1 MDVYACEPV
10 MPVLPDVA
18 MRGLLTQP
26 SPLREAVPVRGP
38 REPARGVQEQVPL
51 QAVRSRASKKPTTPC
66 ERGVRKQ
73 KGCFHNKAICH
84 EH

>member
-1 MDVYACEPV
+1 MDVYACDPV

-26 SPLREAVPVRGP
+26 SPLTVAVPVRAS
-38 REPARGVQEQVPL
+38 REPARGVQEQAPL

-66 ERGVRKQ
+66 E
-73 KGCFHNKAICH
+73 I
-84 EH
+84 

>member
-1 MDVYACEPV
+1 MRSAASPPLDSLKPTMDVYACEPV

-26 SPLREAVPVRGP
+26 SPVREAVPVRGP

-51 QAVRSRASKKPTTPC
+51 QAVRSRAS
-66 ERGVRKQ
+66 
-73 KGCFHNKAICH
+73 
-84 EH
+84 